1 LNYPFNS
8 CFDLSILKYFH
19 FFLLNILFH
28 FCLGAKA
35 DKFFVLLKGSVLVF
49 LAKAPEVLQSEIKEE
64 LAFFEEKNPKS
75 P

>member
-1 LNYPFNS
+1 
-8 CFDLSILKYFH
+8 
-19 FFLLNILFH
+19 
-28 FCLGAKA
+28 
-35 DKFFVLLKGSVLVF
+35 VLVF